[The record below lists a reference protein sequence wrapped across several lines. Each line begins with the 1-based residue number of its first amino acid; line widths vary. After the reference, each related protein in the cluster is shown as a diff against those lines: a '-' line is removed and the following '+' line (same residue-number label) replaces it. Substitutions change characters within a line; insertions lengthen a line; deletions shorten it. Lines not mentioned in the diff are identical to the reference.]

1 MSGALQATIV
11 CLGIRRPALAPV
23 ELKVGSGTGICAI
36 CGPVSVL
43 FFRKKI
49 LTCTAEMTLVH
60 ATPNKQTNAIGF
72 FCKRF
77 VYECVSALHLSVEAA
92 EAIRWH
98 QMPWIGVTAG

>member
-1 MSGALQATIV
+1 MT
-11 CLGIRRPALAPV
+11 
-23 ELKVGSGTGICAI
+23 
-36 CGPVSVL
+36 VL

-98 QMPWIGVTAG
+98 QMPWIGVTAGCESPCGCWELNLGPLEEQLVLLTC